1 MCYEPMGPA
10 RNGTNDQLANNL
22 AQNAVVQPVL
32 GCIGKAMPPETD
44 AGGAQGTSNLRSHVF
59 KIIPE
64 SFLSN
69 SQFCFDMFHVCC
81 MKN

>member
-1 MCYEPMGPA
+1 MKKACLKAGHCWYGKRGDYAGPMCYEPMGPA

-44 AGGAQGTSNLRSHVF
+44 AGGAQGTSNLCLHV
-59 KIIPE
+59 
-64 SFLSN
+64 
-69 SQFCFDMFHVCC
+69 
-81 MKN
+81 